1 MSAMWISGHVYNLGE
16 FDEQYKSHTIVCL
29 ASFRVRRTQLLV
41 TGHNAPPNHHRG
53 IPVTVTI
60 KIDHPLHCTS
70 LADPS
75 TMHWRA

>member
-41 TGHNAPPNHHRG
+41 VRYPRDSNN
-53 IPVTVTI
+53 I

-70 LADPS
+70 LADPN
-75 TMHWRA
+75 TMHWQA

>member
-16 FDEQYKSHTIVCL
+16 FDEQFDEQYKSHTVVCL
-29 ASFRVRRTQLLV
+29 ASFRVRRTQLLFLYPRDS
-41 TGHNAPPNHHRG
+41 NS
-53 IPVTVTI
+53 I

-75 TMHWRA
+75 TMHWQA